1 MRIGVLRIERGDTHD
16 RGRGQSITPMP
27 GTHRRIY
34 LDFNAST
41 PVAPEVIDSMRI
53 VLEEPYGNPSSGH
66 WAGSP
71 AREAVDKAR
80 RQVAALLGCKAN
92 EIVFTSG
99 GSESNNHA
107 LKGMFFASGRTD
119 AHIVTTQVE
128 HPAVINP
135 CRSLERLGAAVTY
148 LPVDGVGR
156 VDPDD
161 VRRALRPSTVLISVM
176 HANNEVGTIQPLEE
190 IAKIA
195 HEAGILLHSD
205 AAQSV
210 GKISFTVQG
219 LGVDLLSVAGHKLY
233 APKGVGALYIREG
246 VSLEPLI
253 HGASHES
260 GRRAGAENVLLDAA
274 LGAACDLART
284 RKDMD
289 SVRELR
295 DLFWDLLQKKF
306 ADRVV
311 LNGHAIERLPNTLNV
326 SFVAQV
332 GAEILGR
339 LPGVAASTGSACHS
353 GSVELS
359 PVLRAMGV
367 APEIG
372 MGAIRFSLGRT
383 TTREE
388 IEAVVDNL

>member
-1 MRIGVLRIERGDTHD
+1 
-16 RGRGQSITPMP
+16 MP
-27 GTHRRIY
+27 GTYRRIY

-41 PVAPEVIDSMRI
+41 PVAPEVIDAMRS
-53 VLEEPYGNPSSGH
+53 VLEEPYGNPSSDH

-71 AREAVDKAR
+71 AKEAVDKAR
-80 RQVAALLGCKAN
+80 TQVAGLLGCEAS

-99 GSESNNHA
+99 GSEANNHA
-107 LKGMFFASGRTD
+107 LKGVFFVSGRAD
-119 AHIVTTQVE
+119 AHIITTQVE
-128 HPAVINP
+128 HPAVVKP
-135 CRSLERLGAAVTY
+135 CRFLERLGATVTY
-148 LPVDGVGR
+148 LRVDGFGR

-176 HANNEVGTIQPLEE
+176 HANNEVGTIEPIEE
-190 IAKIA
+190 IGRIA

-210 GKISFTVQG
+210 GKIGFTVRG

-233 APKGVGALYIREG
+233 APKGVGALYIRDG

-260 GRRAGAENVLLDAA
+260 GRRAGTENVLLDVA

-284 RKDMD
+284 CSGMD
-289 SVRELR
+289 SVRGLR
-295 DLFWDLLQKKF
+295 NLFWDLLRNKF
-306 ADRVV
+306 GDRVV
-311 LNGHAIERLPNTLNV
+311 LNGHPIERLPNTLNV

-339 LPGVAASTGSACHS
+339 LPRVAASTGSACHA

-359 PVLRAMGV
+359 PVLGSMGV

-388 IEAVVDNL
+388 IEAVVKDL

>member
-1 MRIGVLRIERGDTHD
+1 MPLSPGDKLGPYEIFAPIGEGGMGDVY
-16 RGRGQSITPMP
+16 
-27 GTHRRIY
+27 RRIY

-41 PVAPEVIDSMRI
+41 PVAPEVIDAMRI

-80 RQVAALLGCKAN
+80 MQVARLLGCEAN
-92 EIVFTSG
+92 EIVLTSG
-99 GSESNNHA
+99 GSEANNHA
-107 LKGMFFASGRTD
+107 LKGVFFASGRAD
-119 AHIVTTQVE
+119 AHIITTQVE

-135 CRSLERLGAAVTY
+135 CRFLERLGATVTY
-148 LPVDGVGR
+148 LRVDGFGR

-176 HANNEVGTIQPLEE
+176 HANNEVGTVQPIEE
-190 IAKIA
+190 VAQIA
-195 HEAGILLHSD
+195 HEAGLLLHSD

-210 GKISFTVQG
+210 GKIGFTVRG

-233 APKGVGALYIREG
+233 APKGVGALYIRDG
-246 VSLEPLI
+246 VFLEPLI

-260 GRRAGAENVLLDAA
+260 GRRAGTENVLLNVA

-284 RKDMD
+284 WSSMD
-289 SVRELR
+289 SVRSLR
-295 DLFWDLLQKKF
+295 NLFWQLLQNKF
-306 ADRVV
+306 GDRVV
-311 LNGHAIERLPNTLNV
+311 LNGHPIERLPNTLNV

-339 LPGVAASTGSACHS
+339 LPGVAASTGSACHA

-383 TTREE
+383 TTREQ
-388 IEAVVDNL
+388 IEAVVKDL